1 MMDFLKR
8 STMTQ
13 PGMVRFRIPTKTQ
26 RRKTRRL
33 RFQTLRIG
41 LNATSRGKQLRG
53 YNSYVSKG
61 PRDEFEVDLF
71 DVNYLGQKE
80 YRYGFLAIDNFTK
93 MMWVVPVSAKYGE
106 NFIEAMEA
114 VIASIMGQPH
124 KIYSDEEPAMVSSN
138 SFKEWLDKNNIL
150 HITTRSHANTAE
162 RAIRTFKDLMT
173 RRLEAPGNEDVKW
186 WDTSVR
192 VAVLNVY
199 NQKMVNRVTGLT
211 PFDADKPKTR
221 PTLG

>member
-1 MMDFLKR
+1 
-8 STMTQ
+8 
-13 PGMVRFRIPTKTQ
+13 
-26 RRKTRRL
+26 
-33 RFQTLRIG
+33 
-41 LNATSRGKQLRG
+41 
-53 YNSYVSKG
+53 
-61 PRDEFEVDLF
+61 
-71 DVNYLGQKE
+71 
-80 YRYGFLAIDNFTK
+80 

-114 VIASIMGQPH
+114 VIASIMGKPR
-124 KIYSDEEPAMVSSN
+124 KIYSDEEPAMVSSKA
-138 SFKEWLDKNNIL
+138 FKEWLDKNNIL

-199 NQKMVNRVTGLT
+199 NQKMVSRITGLT
-211 PFDADKPKTR
+211 PYDADKPKNEAHVRMMLEINAVHKRKYPDLKVGDRVKIYKKKEKMDKERISVWSEATYEVEEIKHEKDQDFYYLSGHDR
-221 PTLG
+221 PMLRHELLKVRS